1 MNIFSLIFLCF
12 ILSCGTLCCE
22 SRKTPTDSVN
32 SLITHD
38 GLKTMSLALELYK
51 REFGEYPD
59 TLEELFKNKNI
70 QDTGILKDAWGRPY
84 YYEKLSGHYVLFSAG
99 KDGKP
104 FTVDDI
110 LPPEEK

>member
-1 MNIFSLIFLCF
+1 MRIFSLILCSV
-12 ILSCGTLCCE
+12 ILSSGALCCE

-32 SLITHD
+32 ALITRD

-59 TLEELFKNKNI
+59 TLEELFEKKNI
-70 QDTGILKDAWGRPY
+70 EDTGILEDAWGRHY
-84 YYEKLSGHYVLFSAG
+84 YYEKISAHYVLFSTG

-104 FTVDDI
+104 FTEDDI
-110 LPPEEK
+110 LPPEKK